1 MSGATRAAPS
11 SLNFLPSVPQIIF
24 LGVFLFLT
32 LEDSRLLGDADT
44 GFHIRAGE
52 YMIATSTI
60 PDADIFSYL
69 TPPLKWTL
77 HEWLSELIMAAVHR
91 IAGLTG
97 IVIVFAFLIATACYL
112 VYDLLLKPFSNVL
125 FAAVMTLLVVLASS
139 SNWLARPHVFT
150 LLIFVIWL
158 YLLNGY
164 QYREQNRLLFLPLVM
179 LFWVNLHGGFILGL
193 IVLSIYFVGNLSAS
207 LFAPSKAPEKAK
219 ALFLGKILVVCVLA
233 ALLNPYGYKSLLFP
247 FQVVRERFLM
257 DHIAE
262 YLSPNFHSASALPFE
277 LILLAALA
285 VFAVSA
291 TRLNLIELMLLLIFT
306 HMALFSSRHMPLFAI
321 VAGPVVLRHANLAF
335 EKLDGSILR
344 GLKQRLHNL
353 HNIEQSASRMVWPV
367 IGLIAVLGLALTGTI
382 HHDFSSKHL
391 PRDAFEFVKNNDLKG
406 NMFNNDEFGDYIIYA
421 GWPQYKVFIDGRTD
435 MYGTPRV
442 KEYIQ
447 VTQANSG
454 WQDVL
459 EKYNATWVMHDP
471 NSVLSKLLVQRYEWK
486 LVYSDKVA
494 NVFVRATPEYR
505 DLIDKYAPVRPI
517 AEENSYPNSQ

>member
-1 MSGATRAAPS
+1 MTGATRAERNS
-11 SLNFLPSVPQIIF
+11 RNLLPSIPQIIF

-32 LEDSRLLGDADT
+32 LEDSQLLGDADT

-52 YMIATSTI
+52 YMLATLSI
-60 PDADIFSYL
+60 PDADIFSHL

-77 HEWLSELIMAAVHR
+77 HEWLSELIMASVHR
-91 IAGLTG
+91 MAGLTG
-97 IVIVFAFLIATACYL
+97 IVVVFALLISLGCYL
-112 VYDLLLKPFSNVL
+112 VYELLLKPISNVL

-150 LLIFVIWL
+150 LVIFVVWI
-158 YLLNGY
+158 YLLNCY
-164 QYREQNRLLFLPLVM
+164 QYREQNRLLFLPLLM

-193 IVLSIYFVGNLSAS
+193 IVLGIYFVGNLSCS
-207 LFAPSKAPEKAK
+207 LFAHIRGPEKAK
-219 ALFLGKILVVCVLA
+219 AVFLGKILVVCVLA
-233 ALLNPYGYKSLLFP
+233 SLLNPYGYKSLLFP
-247 FQVVRERFLM
+247 FQVVREQFLM

-262 YLSPNFHSASALPFE
+262 YLSPNFHSATVLPFE
-277 LILLAALA
+277 LMLLAALA

-291 TRLNLIELMLLLIFT
+291 TRLNLIELTLIVIFA
-306 HMALFSSRHMPLFAI
+306 HMALFSARHMPLFAI
-321 VAGPVVLRHANLAF
+321 VAGPIVLRHANTAF
-335 EKLDGSILR
+335 ENLEGSILR
-344 GLKQRLHNL
+344 SLKQRLHHL
-353 HNIEQSASRMVWPV
+353 RIIEQSTSRMLWPGIGFVV
-367 IGLIAVLGLALTGTI
+367 IVGLALTGTI
-382 HHDFSSKHL
+382 RHDFSSKHL
-391 PRDAFEFVKNNDLKG
+391 PRDAFEFIKNNELKG

-454 WQDVL
+454 WEDVL
-459 EKYNATWVMHDP
+459 EKYNATWVVHDP
-471 NSVLSKLLVQRYEWK
+471 NSVLSKLLVQRNEWK

-505 DLIDKYAPVRPI
+505 DIIDKYGRGRPF
-517 AEENSYPNSQ
+517 AEEISYPNSH